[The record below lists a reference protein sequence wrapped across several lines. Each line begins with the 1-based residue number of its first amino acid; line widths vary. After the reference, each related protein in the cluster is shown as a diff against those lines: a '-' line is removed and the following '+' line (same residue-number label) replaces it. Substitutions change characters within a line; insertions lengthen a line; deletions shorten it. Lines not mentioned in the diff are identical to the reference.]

1 MPCAN
6 RLSRL
11 DRAQGTALFW
21 RQNRFQPMNPI
32 SDEML
37 MAFADGELQPH
48 ERRVVREALTND
60 PFLIE
65 RLECFI
71 LTHTRIARPFRD
83 VSAVAV
89 PEKLLR
95 LILAS

>member
-1 MPCAN
+1 
-6 RLSRL
+6 
-11 DRAQGTALFW
+11 
-21 RQNRFQPMNPI
+21 MNPI

-48 ERRVVREALTND
+48 ERRVVREALKKN
-60 PFLIE
+60 PLLIE

-71 LTHTRIARPFRD
+71 LSNTRIARAFRD
-83 VSAVAV
+83 VSAAAI
-89 PEKLLR
+89 PQKLLR

>member
-1 MPCAN
+1 MAGAESHRSIPGA
-6 RLSRL
+6 
-11 DRAQGTALFW
+11 
-21 RQNRFQPMNPI
+21 NRFQHMTPI

-37 MAFADGELQPH
+37 MAYADGELQPC
-48 ERRVVREALTND
+48 ERRIVREALTNN
-60 PFLIE
+60 PLLIE

-71 LTHTRIARPFRD
+71 LSSTRIARPFRD
-83 VSAVAV
+83 VSVTAI